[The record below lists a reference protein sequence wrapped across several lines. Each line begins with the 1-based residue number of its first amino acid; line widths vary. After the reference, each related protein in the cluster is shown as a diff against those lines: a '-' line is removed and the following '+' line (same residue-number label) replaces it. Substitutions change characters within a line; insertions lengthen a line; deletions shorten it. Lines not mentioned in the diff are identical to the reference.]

1 MHVVGGLDFE
11 SWYRREHPRLLASI
25 VLVSGQPDL
34 AREAVDEALVRALE
48 RWDRVSAMASPGG
61 WTYRV
66 ALNCL
71 RRRTR
76 RAAMER
82 RLLRRGVRERSLAP
96 PAGEAWEV
104 VRSLPP
110 RQRAVVVLR
119 YVADLSQ
126 SEIAEVLGVTR
137 STVSST
143 LTAAH
148 RALAPMLD
156 DQQED
161 VLS

>member
-1 MHVVGGLDFE
+1 
-11 SWYRREHPRLLASI
+11 
-25 VLVSGQPDL
+25 
-34 AREAVDEALVRALE
+34 
-48 RWDRVSAMASPGG
+48 
-61 WTYRV
+61 
-66 ALNCL
+66 
-71 RRRTR
+71 
-76 RAAMER
+76 MER

-137 STVSST
+137 STVSTT
-143 LTAAH
+143 LTAAP

-156 DQQED
+156 DQQAD
-161 VLS
+161 DLSWRHSGRWPGTRSTWPHFARRPPTRCRPGCGRA

>member
-1 MHVVGGLDFE
+1 
-11 SWYRREHPRLLASI
+11 
-25 VLVSGQPDL
+25 
-34 AREAVDEALVRALE
+34 
-48 RWDRVSAMASPGG
+48 MASPGG

-143 LTAAH
+143 LDRKKHTSELQSLMRTSYA
-148 RALAPMLD
+148 
-156 DQQED
+156 
-161 VLS
+161 VLCLKKKKYKT